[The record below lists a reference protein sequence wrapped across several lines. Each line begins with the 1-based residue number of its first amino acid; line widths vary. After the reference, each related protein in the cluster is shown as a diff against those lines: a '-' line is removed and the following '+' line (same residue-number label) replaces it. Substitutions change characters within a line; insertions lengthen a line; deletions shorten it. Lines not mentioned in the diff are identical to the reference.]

1 MKRKKYVILLCCAL
15 CALLIFS
22 IWYTTRGRFKGAYTG
37 MSTAQFEE
45 IIPRDQFF
53 GLGSYIF
60 YDNLF
65 GYAVVAKVSD
75 DYKTIEELRCFDK
88 FTIHPT
94 RAAAESISKGMDVYE
109 VVSKLGTPYGSFTS
123 GMLTMAFLLDD
134 GTFCQVYFNTPREMK
149 VMWTLLP
156 DD

>member
-22 IWYTTRGRFKGAYTG
+22 IWYTTRGRFNGAYTG
-37 MSTAQFEE
+37 MSIEKFDR
-45 IIPRDQFF
+45 IIPLDQTF
-53 GLGSYIF
+53 GIGSYIF
-60 YDNLF
+60 YNNLF
-65 GYAVVAKVSD
+65 GDAIVAKASD
-75 DYKTIEELRCFDK
+75 DYKTIEDLRCFDK